1 MNPQSEEG
9 TPSLDLEGIDLHRQ
23 KLLRQLK
30 VVTKRAFALILE
42 QVRFSRAD
50 VFTQKRLDVLHIN
63 TRKFIVEATVCRG
76 DGQDPSSNRRP

>member
-63 TRKFIVEATVCRG
+63 TMLTYKKLMGVKNESAANL
-76 DGQDPSSNRRP
+76 Q